1 MESCAVNFVV
11 QYDRTGFEYIRVNIS
26 NKRRVTTIL
35 IITTSQSI
43 SKCKC
48 LILYVYTSFLCEII
62 VFVSWHLKSAIIL
75 LMRYIFFCFLQFIV
89 NRKGL
94 FYFIT
99 FRQCCT
105 EIAKESS
112 WNKKIKKN
120 TFNRTRK
127 RIEVLLLCKYETK
140 NYHESHMEIVQV
152 GLNSVTCVMSTMKF
166 VLFWIRNRV

>member
-35 IITTSQSI
+35 IITTSQST
-43 SKCKC
+43 STCKC
-48 LILYVYTSFLCEII
+48 LILYTSFLCEII

-112 WNKKIKKN
+112 WNKKNKKEYVQSYEK
-120 TFNRTRK
+120 TNRSSTSLQ
-127 RIEVLLLCKYETK
+127 RIA
-140 NYHESHMEIVQV
+140 N
-152 GLNSVTCVMSTMKF
+152 MK
-166 VLFWIRNRV
+166 LKIITSRIWK